1 MDEQWNLVEEIK
13 KLSVGERAALRRE
26 AGGKLCDASG
36 RALAAFY
43 RIIPPGLSSRKRECW
58 FCVLTIACLWNVEDA
73 REGDS
78 MPELLR
84 QLAKHQATGGMDARI
99 RSLLDTRWEEDGYL
113 SAKLC
118 RLARMLRS
126 DNWQVMPDAD
136 SLLTD
141 VLYWNNERRTVQLR
155 WAQRYFQT
163 SEEE

>member
-1 MDEQWNLVEEIK
+1 MDERWNLVEEMK

-43 RIIPPGLSSRKRECW
+43 RVVPQGLSARKQECW

>member
-1 MDEQWNLVEEIK
+1 MDEQWNLIETLK

-26 AGGKLCDASG
+26 AGERLSDASG

-43 RIIPPGLSSRKRECW
+43 RVIPPGLSSRKQECW
-58 FCVLTIACLWNVEDA
+58 FCVLTLACLWNVDEAKED
-73 REGDS
+73 GS
-78 MPELLR
+78 MADLLR
-84 QLAKHQATGGMDARI
+84 RLAKRQGTEGMDARI

-126 DNWQVMPDAD
+126 DNRQVMPDID

-141 VLYWNNERRTVQLR
+141 VLYWNSDRRTVQLR
-155 WAQRYFQT
+155 WAQQYFQT
-163 SEEE
+163 SKEE